1 VLYVLYSWGNNW
13 IEFTIGANVATIN
26 GIIIYLFYKI
36 NCVWNLK
43 WEKVKF
49 FLYLN

>member
-1 VLYVLYSWGNNW
+1 MFCIIGEI

-36 NCVWNLK
+36 IGG
-43 WEKVKF
+43 
-49 FLYLN
+49 